1 MVRKKGVK
9 VNNKKQELELLC
21 KDVCKE
27 NRVSRSFV
35 VILSIIS
42 ILGFGSIIS
51 DSFFNYSIEKYVES
65 IWFIILSIGFIFE
78 SHPRKLFKSI
88 RNTMNDKTFTA
99 ITTFIL
105 GSIAFIAGVFTL
117 PFFNITNP
125 AFLAVKGLLSL
136 VAISF
141 IIIQTWIIR

>member
-1 MVRKKGVK
+1 MVRKKEVK

-21 KDVCKE
+21 KNVCKE
-27 NRVSRSFV
+27 NRVSRPFV
-35 VILSIIS
+35 IVLSIIS
-42 ILGFGSIIS
+42 ILGFSSIVS

-65 IWFIILSIGFIFE
+65 MWFIILSIGFIFE
-78 SHPRKLFKSI
+78 SHPRRLFKRI
-88 RNTMNDKTFTA
+88 KDTMNDRTFTA

-105 GSIAFIAGVFTL
+105 GSIAFIAGIFTL
-117 PFFNITNP
+117 PFFNIINP

-141 IIIQTWIIR
+141 IIIQTWVIR